1 MSLNV
6 RRNNM
11 FLHELNKKESIVFI
25 NLVREFANIDEIFAK
40 EEENLIEE
48 YIKELELDGDE
59 IYKLTLEEVEELLKE
74 SSERA
79 KKIIYFELVGL
90 ALVDGEYEHKE
101 KVFLNNLAYSF
112 NIGLAR
118 RLEFMDFFRHV
129 KSIYDF
135 TVVDYDNKI
144 ELLKEHAEKI
154 LA

>member
-1 MSLNV
+1 
-6 RRNNM
+6 M
-11 FLHELNKKESIVFI
+11 FLHELNKEESIAFI
-25 NLVREFANIDEIFAK
+25 NLVKEFANIDEIFAN
-40 EEENLIEE
+40 EEKKLIDD
-48 YIKELELDGDE
+48 YIKELSLEECDV
-59 IYKLTLEEVEELLKE
+59 YKLTLEEIEKTLRD
-74 SSERA
+74 SSDRV

-135 TVVDYDNKI
+135 TVVDYNNKI
-144 ELLKEHAEKI
+144 ELLKEYAEKI

>member
-1 MSLNV
+1 
-6 RRNNM
+6 M
-11 FLHELNKKESIVFI
+11 FLHELNKEESIAFI
-25 NLVREFANIDEIFAK
+25 NLVKEFANIDEIFAN
-40 EEENLIEE
+40 EEKKLIDD
-48 YIKELELDGDE
+48 YIKELSLEECSFD
-59 IYKLTLEEVEELLKE
+59 KLTLEEIEKTLRG
-74 SSERA
+74 SSDRV

-135 TVVDYDNKI
+135 TVVDYNNKI

>member
-1 MSLNV
+1 
-6 RRNNM
+6 M
-11 FLHELNKKESIVFI
+11 FLHELNKEESIAFI
-25 NLVREFANIDEIFAK
+25 NLVKEFANIDEIFAN
-40 EEENLIEE
+40 EEKNLIDD
-48 YIKELELDGDE
+48 YIKELSLEE
-59 IYKLTLEEVEELLKE
+59 CNVYKLTLEEIEKTLRG
-74 SSERA
+74 SSDRV

-135 TVVDYDNKI
+135 TVVDYNNKI

>member
-1 MSLNV
+1 
-6 RRNNM
+6 M
-11 FLHELNKKESIVFI
+11 FLHELNKDESIAFI
-25 NLVREFANIDEIFAK
+25 NLVKEFANIDEIFAN
-40 EEENLIEE
+40 EEKNLIDD
-48 YIKELELDGDE
+48 YIKELSLEACNV
-59 IYKLTLEEVEELLKE
+59 YKLTLEEIEKSLRG
-74 SSERA
+74 SSDRV

-135 TVVDYDNKI
+135 TVVDYNNKI

>member
-1 MSLNV
+1 
-6 RRNNM
+6 M
-11 FLHELNKKESIVFI
+11 FLHELNKEESIAFI
-25 NLVREFANIDEIFAK
+25 NLVKEFANVDEIFAN
-40 EEENLIEE
+40 EEKNLIDD
-48 YIKELELDGDE
+48 YIKELSLEE
-59 IYKLTLEEVEELLKE
+59 CNVYKLTLEEIEKALRG
-74 SSERA
+74 SSDRV

-135 TVVDYDNKI
+135 TVVDYNNKI

>member
-59 IYKLTLEEVEELLKE
+59 IDKLTLEEVEELLKE

>member
-1 MSLNV
+1 
-6 RRNNM
+6 M
-11 FLHELNKKESIVFI
+11 FLHELNKEESIAFI
-25 NLVREFANIDEIFAK
+25 NLVKEFANIDEIFAN
-40 EEENLIEE
+40 EEKKLIDD
-48 YIKELELDGDE
+48 YIKELSLEE
-59 IYKLTLEEVEELLKE
+59 CNVYKLTLEEIEKTLRD
-74 SSERA
+74 SSDRV

-135 TVVDYDNKI
+135 TVVDYNNKI

>member
-1 MSLNV
+1 
-6 RRNNM
+6 M
-11 FLHELNKKESIVFI
+11 FLHELNKEESIAFI
-25 NLVREFANIDEIFAK
+25 NLVKEFANIDEIFAK
-40 EEENLIEE
+40 EEENLIDD
-48 YIKELELDGDE
+48 YTKELSLEECNID
-59 IYKLTLEEVEELLKE
+59 KLTLEEVEETLKN
-74 SSERA
+74 SNERA

-112 NIGLAR
+112 NISLAR

-135 TVVDYDNKI
+135 TVVDYDSKI
-144 ELLKEHAEKI
+144 ELLKEHAEKL

>member
-1 MSLNV
+1 
-6 RRNNM
+6 M
-11 FLHELNKKESIVFI
+11 FLHELNKEESIAFI
-25 NLVREFANIDEIFAK
+25 NLVKEFANIDEIFAN
-40 EEENLIEE
+40 EEKKLIDD
-48 YIKELELDGDE
+48 YIKELSLEE
-59 IYKLTLEEVEELLKE
+59 CNVYKLTLEEIEKTLRD
-74 SSERA
+74 SSNRV

-135 TVVDYDNKI
+135 TVVDYNNKI

>member
-1 MSLNV
+1 
-6 RRNNM
+6 M
-11 FLHELNKKESIVFI
+11 FLHELNKEESIAFV
-25 NLVREFANIDEIFAK
+25 NLVKEFANIDEIFAN
-40 EEENLIEE
+40 EEKNLIDD
-48 YIKELELDGDE
+48 YIKELSLEE
-59 IYKLTLEEVEELLKE
+59 CNVYKLTLEEIEKTLRD
-74 SSERA
+74 SSDRV

-101 KVFLNNLAYSF
+101 KVFLNNLVYSF

-135 TVVDYDNKI
+135 TVVDYNNKI

>member
-1 MSLNV
+1 
-6 RRNNM
+6 M
-11 FLHELNKKESIVFI
+11 FLHELNKEESIAFI
-25 NLVREFANIDEIFAK
+25 NLVKEFANIDEIFAN
-40 EEENLIEE
+40 EEKNLIDD
-48 YIKELELDGDE
+48 YIKELSLEECSFD
-59 IYKLTLEEVEELLKE
+59 KLTLEEIEKILRG
-74 SSERA
+74 SSDRV

-135 TVVDYDNKI
+135 TVVDYNNKI